1 MTKVEYKHTHI
12 AAKKKLG
19 QNFLLDKNIPRKIVR
34 ESGIREGERVLE
46 IGPGFGAL
54 TTAILE
60 VMPSFTAI
68 EKDPKLAKFNRE
80 EHPQIKL
87 IEGDVLKVPLE
98 PLAGDGKLAVLGNI
112 PYSITSPIL
121 FRLLDHRHLVASAT
135 LMMQHEVALRIAAA
149 PGTKEYGIL
158 AVQMQAFCDVNY
170 LFKVGRTVF
179 KPRPE
184 VDSAVIRLVPKA
196 EEPVEDSEGFRLFVR
211 RAFHQRRKTL
221 HNNLKEYYDTS
232 DVPEATLKLRA
243 EALTVGALI
252 ELFGQLR
259 PVVATP
265 NESEPN
271 VALTGEDEAQKP
283 ECTQL

>member
-19 QNFLLDKNIPRKIVR
+19 QNFLLDKNIPKKIVR
-34 ESGIREGERVLE
+34 ESGIREDDRVLE

-60 VMPSFTAI
+60 TVPSFTAV
-68 EKDPKLAKFNRE
+68 EKDPELARFIRE
-80 EHPQIKL
+80 EHPQIEL
-87 IEGDVLKVPLE
+87 IEGDFLKVPLE

-121 FRLLDHRHLVASAT
+121 FRLLDNRHLISSAT
-135 LMMQHEVALRIAAA
+135 LMMQHEVAQRIAAV

-158 AVQMQAFCDVNY
+158 AVQMQAFCDVKY

-184 VDSAVIRLVPKA
+184 VDSAVICMVPKA
-196 EEPVEDSEGFRLFVR
+196 ADPVEDSEGFRLFVR

-221 HNNLKEYYDTS
+221 WNNLKEYYDTS
-232 DVPEATLKLRA
+232 AVPEATLKLRA
-243 EALTVGALI
+243 EALKVAELVG
-252 ELFGQLR
+252 LFGMLR
-259 PVVATP
+259 GVDG
-265 NESEPN
+265 
-271 VALTGEDEAQKP
+271 GEAGE
-283 ECTQL
+283 EMNTMRI

>member
-19 QNFLLDKNIPRKIVR
+19 QNFLLDKNIPKKIVR
-34 ESGIREGERVLE
+34 ESGIREGDRVLE

-60 VMPSFTAI
+60 TVPSFTAV
-68 EKDPKLAKFNRE
+68 EKDPELARFIRE
-80 EHPQIKL
+80 EHPQIEL
-87 IEGDVLKVPLE
+87 IEGDFLKVPLE

-121 FRLLDHRHLVASAT
+121 FRLLDNRHLISSAT
-135 LMMQHEVALRIAAA
+135 LMMQHEVAQRIAAA

-158 AVQMQAFCDVNY
+158 AVQMQAFCEVKY
-170 LFKVGRTVF
+170 LFKVGRAVF

-184 VDSAVIRLVPKA
+184 VDSAVIRMVPKA
-196 EEPVEDSEGFRLFVR
+196 HDPVEDSEGFRLFVR

-221 HNNLKEYYDTS
+221 WNNLKEFYDTS
-232 DVPEATLKLRA
+232 AVPEATLKLRA
-243 EALTVGALI
+243 EALKVGELI
-252 ELFGQLR
+252 ELFNQLR
-259 PVVATP
+259 QI
-265 NESEPN
+265 ER
-271 VALTGEDEAQKP
+271 GEAGK
-283 ECTQL
+283 QLY

>member
-34 ESGIREGERVLE
+34 ESGISEGNRVLE

-54 TTAILE
+54 STAILE

-68 EKDPKLAKFNRE
+68 EKDRELAKFIRE
-80 EHPQIKL
+80 EHPEIEL
-87 IEGDVLKVPLE
+87 IEGDFLKVPLE
-98 PLAGDGKLAVLGNI
+98 PLAAGGKLSVLGNI

-121 FRLLDHRHLVASAT
+121 FRLLDNRHLVASAT
-135 LMMQHEVALRIAAA
+135 LMMQHEVAQRIAAA

-158 AVQMQAFCDVNY
+158 AVQMQAFCDVKY
-170 LFKVGRTVF
+170 LFKVGRAVF

-196 EEPVEDSEGFRLFVR
+196 DEPVKDSEGFRTFVR

-221 HNNLKEYYDTS
+221 HNNLKEYYNTS
-232 DVPEATLKLRA
+232 EVPAETLKLRA
-243 EALTVGALI
+243 EALGVGELI
-252 ELFGQLR
+252 ELFEKLKPLGHL
-259 PVVATP
+259 P
-265 NESEPN
+265 N
-271 VALTGEDEAQKP
+271 DP
-283 ECTQL
+283 ETHGGIE